1 MNYRSSKDKKEKNKE
16 KKKVNSLDNGACDG
30 LDEFANAGATKLLD
44 NPWLVEVVVVVAI
57 TECIGVAVDMCMSIG
72 LGEE

>member
-1 MNYRSSKDKKEKNKE
+1 M
-16 KKKVNSLDNGACDG
+16 NSLDNGACDG

-57 TECIGVAVDMCMSIG
+57 AVGIAVAVGMCMSIG

>member
-1 MNYRSSKDKKEKNKE
+1 M
-16 KKKVNSLDNGACDG
+16 NSLDNGACDG

-57 TECIGVAVDMCMSIG
+57 AECIGVAVDMCMSIG